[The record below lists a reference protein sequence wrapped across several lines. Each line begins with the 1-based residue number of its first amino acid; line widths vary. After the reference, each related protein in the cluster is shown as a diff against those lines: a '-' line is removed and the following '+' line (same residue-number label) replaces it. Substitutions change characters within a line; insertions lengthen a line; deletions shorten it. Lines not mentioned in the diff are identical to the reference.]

1 MYIARARSAKA
12 SEKLNEMMG
21 RIGTGSALSAFEKM
35 EEKVLQ
41 MEARSE
47 AIAELNSGDAI
58 EQQFKE
64 LESGDRG
71 IDEELAAMKAQF
83 AAGRSPS
90 LPSVD
95 VELEQLR
102 AKLEGR

>member
-1 MYIARARSAKA
+1 
-12 SEKLNEMMG
+12 MMG

-41 MEARSE
+41 LEARSE
-47 AIAELNSGDAI
+47 AIAELNRGDAI

-71 IDEELAAMKAQF
+71 IDDELAAMKAQF
-83 AAGRSPS
+83 AAGSSPS
-90 LPSVD
+90 LPSAD
-95 VELEQLR
+95 PELEQLR